1 MTRPQ
6 IAALLAGALILGWSW
21 SATADDDDD
30 DGGDF
35 NSAPVTDLYA
45 FGDSLV
51 DTGNLFALT
60 GGIEPPSPPYF
71 DGRFSSGPVWVETLG
86 PLLGLDVDFGTN
98 IVLEPLAN
106 NQAVA
111 GAFTDTRNVNE
122 LLLPTLAGTGILG
135 QVASFTAAGGDIARN
150 DLVVVW
156 GGANNYIF
164 DPFADP
170 VQVVEDLTQ
179 AVEQL
184 ADLGARRFVLPN
196 LPDLGRTPLGTF
208 SSPAERAFL
217 TAQSLTHN
225 QVLAEAAA
233 DLRDDEDLSIIVLD
247 IERAFETLLE
257 AGTVFANVTVPCL
270 IQQPNGD
277 RVDTGACPPLGPSY
291 DAGALGGTLFWD
303 LIHPST
309 NAHALIAFQAF
320 GAVTGAGESDDED
333 DDDDRRRNWAWR

>member
-1 MTRPQ
+1 MNRPL
-6 IAALLAGALILGWSW
+6 IAAWLAVGLMLGWSW
-21 SATADDDDD
+21 GAAADDDDDD
-30 DGGDF
+30 DGGGF
-35 NSAPVTDLYA
+35 GPSPVTDLYA

-60 GGIEPPSPPYF
+60 FGIEPPSPLYF
-71 DGRFSSGPVWVETLG
+71 DGRFSNGPVWVETLG
-86 PLLGLDVDFGTN
+86 PLLGLEVDFETT
-98 IVLEPLAN
+98 ITLDPLAN

-111 GAFTDTRNVNE
+111 GALTDTRNANE
-122 LLLPTLAGTGILG
+122 LLLPSLAGTGILG
-135 QVASFTAAGGDIARN
+135 QVASFAAAGGDIARN

-170 VQVVEDLTQ
+170 HQVVEDLAQ

-196 LPDLGRTPLGTF
+196 LPDLGGTPLGTF

-217 TAQSLTHN
+217 TAQSLAHN
-225 QVLAEAAA
+225 EALAAAAA
-233 DLRDDEDLSIIVLD
+233 DLRDDEDLAIIVLD
-247 IERAFETLLE
+247 IESAFETLLE

-270 IQQPNGD
+270 IQQPNGS
-277 RVDTGACPPLGPSY
+277 RVDTGVCPPFGPSL

-320 GAVTGAGESDDED
+320 GAVTGTDESDDED
-333 DDDDRRRNWAWR
+333 EGRRIWAWR